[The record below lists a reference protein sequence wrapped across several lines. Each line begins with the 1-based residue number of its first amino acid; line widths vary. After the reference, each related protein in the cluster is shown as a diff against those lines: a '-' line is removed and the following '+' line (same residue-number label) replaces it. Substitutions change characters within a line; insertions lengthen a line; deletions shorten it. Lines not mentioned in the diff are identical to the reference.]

1 MKLNA
6 FYTYLLCVL
15 PLLLGF
21 GQTMAQ
27 AQADCDI
34 VDGIDYPIDISDT
47 LDQGYDDFGLFRAR
61 FNGMHTAIDI
71 GFNRRGEPVHAV
83 ARGRVTYSDVNGW
96 DTEKGVVIVEH
107 LFPDGSTIYSV
118 YGHMEQTDSIFFPVV
133 GTCVERGT
141 ILGTIGWPS
150 RGLPH
155 LHYELRS
162 FLPDDGGPGYVED
175 NPLLDGWFHPLD
187 FTNLWRARLDPAANG
202 YASFVDL
209 PTLPPLL
216 LDTGSI
222 ALASGTRLISYQPP
236 TTRLWE
242 IDLQSAITGIA
253 GLSEGRIAARTRGG
267 QAVIMQNGRFLHV
280 WEVDSGD
287 ASFAVF
293 GDTLLFP
300 TQAGGIQAFSPTGQL
315 LWTVDGMPDSERLV
329 NFQIGAGEVGLMTR
343 GQQGSTWRIVN
354 AQSSVTAEQRFTRT
368 PIFTP
373 SARGWVLLD
382 GTDVLRTHSSSASA
396 FASTGIATGRT
407 VQLTSDVMGNIY
419 IFAGDR
425 DATLLALDADGGLR
439 WRVRY
444 PTGVFAQAPLLDTGG
459 GCLVYALDAD
469 GTLSVFS
476 AIDGSLLHQIHLYAG
491 GISNRHPRAR
501 LLQVDETEN
510 ILIGGGFLSLL
521 SLNGSIISQ
530 NAGQACLPG

>member
-1 MKLNA
+1 MSVLYNC
-6 FYTYLLCVL
+6 LLGVL
-15 PLLLGF
+15 LLLLGF
-21 GQTMAQ
+21 GQTTIH
-27 AQADCDI
+27 AQADCGIADA
-34 VDGIDYPIDISDT
+34 IDYPIDISDT

-61 FNGMHTAIDI
+61 FGGLHTAIDI

-107 LFPDGSTIYSV
+107 VFPDGSTIYSV

-133 GTCVERGT
+133 GACVERGT

-155 LHYELRS
+155 LHYELRN
-162 FLPDDGGPGYVED
+162 FLPDDGGPGYVDE

-222 ALASGTRLISYQPP
+222 ALASGTSLISYQPP

-242 IDLQSAITGIA
+242 IDLQTAITGIA
-253 GLSEGRIAARTRGG
+253 GLSDGRIAARTRGG

-280 WEVDSGD
+280 WEVDGGD

-300 TQAGGIQAFSPTGQL
+300 TQAGGVEAFSPTGQR
-315 LWTVDGMPDSERLV
+315 LWTVEGLPDS
-329 NFQIGAGEVGLMTR
+329 
-343 GQQGSTWRIVN
+343 
-354 AQSSVTAEQRFTRT
+354 
-368 PIFTP
+368 
-373 SARGWVLLD
+373 
-382 GTDVLRTHSSSASA
+382 
-396 FASTGIATGRT
+396 
-407 VQLTSDVMGNIY
+407 
-419 IFAGDR
+419 
-425 DATLLALDADGGLR
+425 
-439 WRVRY
+439 
-444 PTGVFAQAPLLDTGG
+444 
-459 GCLVYALDAD
+459 
-469 GTLSVFS
+469 
-476 AIDGSLLHQIHLYAG
+476 
-491 GISNRHPRAR
+491 
-501 LLQVDETEN
+501 
-510 ILIGGGFLSLL
+510 
-521 SLNGSIISQ
+521 
-530 NAGQACLPG
+530 